1 MTDLKGWVFDIQ
13 RGVFHDGPGIRT
25 TVFLQGCP
33 LTCLWCH
40 NPESQ
45 PRPWMA
51 GPEHE
56 RHKAKEVS
64 VHEVIN
70 EVLKDKAYYDGT
82 GGGMTL
88 SGGEPTAQMHF
99 CLDLLEAAKVANLH
113 TCLDTCGLLTQAL
126 VEKLVPLVDVF
137 LFDWKATGV
146 GAHVKMTGSSQTSI
160 RRSLEEII
168 MHGGKVILR
177 CPLVPGLNDTEEHLT
192 EIATLSHLVAGVNL
206 MPYHTSGV
214 HKYAELSLPYRL
226 KNQRAANDCDAEI
239 WQKKLSEMNAVNV
252 SLG

>member
-1 MTDLKGWVFDIQ
+1 
-13 RGVFHDGPGIRT
+13 
-25 TVFLQGCP
+25 
-33 LTCLWCH
+33 
-40 NPESQ
+40 
-45 PRPWMA
+45 MA

-56 RHKAKEVS
+56 RHKAKEMS

-70 EVLKDKAYYDGT
+70 EVLRDKDYYDGT

-99 CLDLLEAAKVANLH
+99 CLDVLEAAKIANLH

-160 RRSLEEII
+160 KKSLDEILLR
-168 MHGGKVILR
+168 GGRVILR
-177 CPLVPGLNDTEEHLT
+177 CPLVPGLNDTDEHLA
-192 EIATLSHLVAGVNL
+192 EIAALSHQVAGVNL

-214 HKYAELSLPYRL
+214 HKYAELSIPYRL
-226 KNQRAANDCDAEI
+226 KNMRAANDSDTDI
-239 WQKKLSEMNAVNV
+239 WQEKLLAFNAINV